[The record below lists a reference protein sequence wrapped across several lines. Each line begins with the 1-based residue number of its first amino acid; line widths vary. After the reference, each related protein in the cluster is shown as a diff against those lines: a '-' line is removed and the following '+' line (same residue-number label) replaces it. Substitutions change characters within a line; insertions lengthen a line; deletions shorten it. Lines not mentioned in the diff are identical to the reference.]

1 MKLMK
6 QVLIEIKNEIG
17 VIAKVCEIL
26 GRSGVNIISISTET
40 KDDYGLIRL
49 VTEDPETSRNALKRK
64 GFKVEI
70 SEILVLKV
78 KDKPGELGKLARRL
92 ADSKI
97 NIESIYL
104 LSREGGETQIAMC
117 VNDYGK
123 ARKVLEKHL

>member
-1 MKLMK
+1 MK

>member
-1 MKLMK
+1 MKFMK
-6 QVLIEIKNEIG
+6 QVLIKVKNEIG
-17 VIAKVCEIL
+17 DIAQVCEIL

-97 NIESIYL
+97 DIESIYL
-104 LSREGGETQIAMC
+104 LSREGGETQLAMC
-117 VNDYGK
+117 VNDFGK
-123 ARKVLEKHL
+123 ARKVLKKY